1 MSQNR
6 SRTASNSPQPQATR
20 QNLRSQVSTESPK
33 KKAEAFLVK
42 HGYLDSDSYA
52 RSVLYNVLGTIANT
66 EKKEFTNHHAI
77 YSEAIKSA
85 VVLLKVTDEE
95 EAEQGLQNAMN
106 DMLTKIDRNSQI
118 EEKLT
123 SLQEEVSN
131 KIDRLSQQLTGIQQ
145 LPNANQP
152 LSKYKNTNN
161 LLTEMNIPTA
171 AKWLRDI
178 SNSIQFETTLNS
190 AIDLIQREFGLAIN
204 FVPTW
209 FNPENDEDL
218 REMEYVNELP
228 SHSIGKARWANGT
241 KDGKKKP
248 GQRTATLL
256 VKINDPDVANAMIA
270 KEIRIKDDHA
280 SRDRICP
287 KFKQAWDNMNKRSP
301 TNLLPFFPTETDW
314 TWLEDPSNAP
324 RALPAPRIVERP
336 SKYPRQT
343 TLTNYMNYGNTNEM
357 QTNSLNIGPDSTQ
370 TRSHSPSPSTYD
382 A

>member
-1 MSQNR
+1 MK
-6 SRTASNSPQPQATR
+6 PP
-20 QNLRSQVSTESPK
+20 E
-33 KKAEAFLVK
+33 E
-42 HGYLDSDSYA
+42 
-52 RSVLYNVLGTIANT
+52 YNFV
-66 EKKEFTNHHAI
+66 
-77 YSEAIKSA
+77 A
-85 VVLLKVTDEE
+85 V
-95 EAEQGLQNAMN
+95 
-106 DMLTKIDRNSQI
+106 
-118 EEKLT
+118 
-123 SLQEEVSN
+123 
-131 KIDRLSQQLTGIQQ
+131 
-145 LPNANQP
+145 
-152 LSKYKNTNN
+152 SKYKNTNN
-161 LLTEMNIPTA
+161 LLTEMNTLTA

-241 KDGKKKP
+241 KD
-248 GQRTATLL
+248 
-256 VKINDPDVANAMIA
+256 
-270 KEIRIKDDHA
+270 DDHA
-280 SRDRICP
+280 SKDRICP
-287 KFKQAWDNMNKRSP
+287 KFKQAWENMNKRSP

-343 TLTNYMNYGNTNEM
+343 TLTNYISYGNSNEI
-357 QTNSLNIGPDSTQ
+357 QTNNLNREPDTTQ